1 MLIASLCSPWRLYT
15 WSWCLVRMCCVWCH
29 WCPGCSLRMLS
40 PSCLSLLFLSAVF
53 SPCGLMLGW
62 QWMLVAFS
70 YFARRSWTGCLAFVF
85 FLGLFC
91 FISRSLD
98 ARMRAHSHFRSHARS
113 PSHLRACI
121 FLLARM
127 GFPLFPTFLPP
138 FFLVARLS
146 PILEGLLAFGGGWGS
161 DSTPS
166 GGCGWAVLGAF
177 VFVLCVLV
185 GWA

>member
-1 MLIASLCSPWRLYT
+1 MLIASLCSPWRLFT
-15 WSWCLVRMCCVWCH
+15 WSWCMVRMCCVWCH

-62 QWMLVAFS
+62 LWMLVAFS

-85 FLGLFC
+85 FWASFVS
-91 FISRSLD
+91 FLD
-98 ARMRAHSHFRSHARS
+98 
-113 PSHLRACI
+113 PWTRAC
-121 FLLARM
+121 ARTHT
-127 GFPLFPTFLPP
+127 FARTHALPLTCGRAFSYLPAWVFSLVPTFLPP